1 MMDYGLDE
9 DLTRALRDYI
19 AWIRLAHRDVV
30 IRGIGRNGARSA
42 MFPLITTYVS
52 LTVTGATQSATPP
65 RSTPPAAGF
74 ALEPIDFSAL
84 VPGGPYGPPGEQR
97 SGDHQIVAESILGV
111 SSTAVITG
119 GPGSGKTTVLKYIA
133 LALAE
138 SALNPE
144 ANMTGKLGLGERVPV
159 PVFIPLNGFATFLD
173 GRPYGAN
180 PREFTLLRFA
190 EHYVILRQAYLDLP
204 EDFFARLLQR
214 GVPLVLLLDGLDEI
228 ADENQRIM
236 VSRSIEDIAQTP
248 LSCSILVTARP
259 SAYRGGAVL
268 PPSFP
273 EFEIRPLE
281 RQQVNSMVSALC
293 DGLYVDPQEQVKNK
307 ADLIRAV
314 DTLEE
319 HRETLG
325 LGAGRLITSPL
336 MVRMLLTLH
345 LGEHRV
351 VEQRAQLFAAYIDAL
366 LAATYHADAAVA
378 QRLTEVAG
386 PAILQRALLC
396 RIAFELHKRERSENP
411 FLTHDELRGFAV
423 SLLGE
428 GLNTAEAVR
437 AADRFVE
444 ATRQRG
450 GLLELEGS
458 SYRFAHLAFQEF
470 LVGRYFADTLR
481 SAAAIAEFSMGNA
494 RIASPW
500 WREPILFCI
509 GHLSTTDPETAVD
522 LVRRLGLL
530 IPGPLPQADVE
541 LAGLELAGQACI
553 EWQLGQNLD
562 QDVTCRIRE
571 RLLDDRVGLT
581 YPRLRAAAGRILG
594 ALGDPRPEIISA
606 EAALMWVPAGPFPMG
621 HSAQA
626 ARINLPSMQTGSYL
640 VDVGEFA
647 IGRFPVT
654 NAQYACFIEA
664 GGYRSDAAHLWTD
677 AGWSWRQT
685 HRIGEPAY
693 WNNPLWTMLNHPV
706 VGVSWYEAAAYCKWL
721 SSVLD
726 RDISLP
732 TEAEWEKAARGT
744 DRRAWPWGNE
754 PIPVAANTLETE
766 IGQTTCVGL
775 FGSYVGPY
783 GVEDCAGNVW
793 EWCGSQ
799 FRDYGEYHAR
809 DGREDLAGAA
819 PRVVRG
825 GSWLNGHDHAR
836 LANRDHYFPGDRHF
850 DLGFRIKERR

>member
-1 MMDYGLDE
+1 MIDYGLDE
-9 DLTRALRDYI
+9 DLTRSLRDYLS
-19 AWIRLAHRDVV
+19 WIRLAHRDVV
-30 IRGIGRNGARSA
+30 IRGIGRQGARSA
-42 MFPLITTYVS
+42 MFPLMTTYIS
-52 LTVTGATQSATPP
+52 LAVTGATQSALPP

-84 VPGGPYGPPGEQR
+84 VPGGWSGPPGEHR
-97 SGDHQIVAESILGV
+97 PDDRRIAAESILGITP
-111 SSTAVITG
+111 TAVITG

-138 SALNPE
+138 TALNPE
-144 ANMTGKLGLGERVPV
+144 VDLAGELGLGDRVPV
-159 PVFIPLNGFATFLD
+159 PVVIPLNGFATFLD
-173 GRPYGAN
+173 GRPYGAS

-214 GVPLVLLLDGLDEI
+214 GAPLVLLLDGLDEI
-228 ADENQRIM
+228 ADENQRVM

-248 LSCSILVTARP
+248 LSCSILVTTRP
-259 SAYRGGAVL
+259 SAYRGAAVL
-268 PPSFP
+268 PPTFP

-281 RQQVNSMVSALC
+281 PQQVDSMVRAIC
-293 DGLYVDPQEQVKNK
+293 VGLYTDPGERARNQ
-307 ADLIRAV
+307 ADLV
-314 DTLEE
+314 HTVYVLEE
-319 HRETLG
+319 HRQTLG

-345 LGEHRV
+345 LGERQV
-351 VEQRAQLFAAYIDAL
+351 VEQRAQLFAEYVDAL

-386 PAILQRALLC
+386 PSILQRALLC
-396 RIAFELHKRERSENP
+396 RVAYELHKRERSENP
-411 FLTHDELRGFAV
+411 YLTQDEFRGFAV

-428 GLNTAEAVR
+428 GLSTAEAVR

-450 GLLELEGS
+450 GLLELEDGA
-458 SYRFAHLAFQEF
+458 YRFGHLAFQEF
-470 LVGRYFADTLR
+470 LVGRYFADTVQ
-481 SAAAIAEFSMGNA
+481 SPATIAEFLLSNA

-509 GHLSTTDPETAVD
+509 GHLSTTDVETAGD
-522 LVRRLGLL
+522 LVRRLGHLA
-530 IPGPLPQADVE
+530 PGPLPKADVE
-541 LAGLELAGQACI
+541 LAGLELAGQACL

-562 QDVTCRIRE
+562 RELTRRIRG
-571 RLLDDRVGLT
+571 RLLDDGVGLT
-581 YPRLRAAAGRILG
+581 HPRLRAAAGRILG
-594 ALGDPRPEIISA
+594 ALGDPRPEIVSA
-606 EAALMWVPAGPFPMG
+606 EPALVWVPAGQFPMG
-621 HSAQA
+621 HPEQA
-626 ARINLPSMQTGSYL
+626 ARVNLPSMQTGSYL
-640 VDVGEFA
+640 VDVGEVA

-654 NAQYACFIEA
+654 NAQYGRFIEA
-664 GGYRSDAAHLWTD
+664 GGYQPESAHLWTD

-685 HRIGEPAY
+685 HGIGSPAY
-693 WNNPLWTMLNHPV
+693 WDNPLWTVSNYPV
-706 VGVSWYEAAAYCKWL
+706 VGVSWYEAVAYCQWL
-721 SSVLD
+721 SSVLG

-744 DRRAWPWGNE
+744 DGRAWPWGDD
-754 PIPVAANTLETE
+754 PIPEAANTVEAE

-775 FGSYVGPY
+775 FGPYASPY
-783 GVEDCAGNVW
+783 GLDDCAGNIW

-799 FRDYGEYHAR
+799 FRDYGRYHDR

-850 DLGFRIKERR
+850 DLGFRIKERC